1 MNIVKE
7 KNYRLISNILY
18 VYKGVAVHKPYLI
31 FLLLISVISTAGSR
45 FIWLFLSKYII
56 EYIIVGMEI
65 SKLIIMVVILTG
77 LNILCM
83 IGQNAVNFG
92 KEPAALYVRPMFM
105 LERNKKHISMPY
117 EYLEYKEVLNAIEK
131 SRRSTSWVE
140 SGIEGLIRFT
150 IVLFS
155 DLFTCIVA
163 VAVLCRISVLMI
175 FVVTGFGIVSYF
187 SIDKAAKKEKY
198 LTNDSVAGEER
209 KKQYFNKVTRDFSY
223 GKDIRLYQ
231 IQEKL
236 MDTQNELNKKLHE
249 KNCMARSQW
258 IKSGIFTG
266 TMDMFREAAMYL
278 VIVYYILEKGISI
291 SSFTLY
297 IGCVRNFAQTLQNVM
312 RVYTNMRKC
321 SREVNDYRTFN
332 EFCGQEEN
340 YGAEVEKSSEY
351 EFCFENVSFRYPGA
365 DSYALK
371 NVSITIKSKQKLAVV
386 GLNGAGKT
394 TFIKLLLG
402 LYEPTEGRI
411 YLNGADIKKYSR
423 KSRYKL
429 FSPVF
434 QDMEYYAFSLAE
446 NVSMSTKENTDMLKV
461 KRCLLDAGLA
471 DKLNEWEKGLDT
483 NLMKILH
490 NDGIILSGGER
501 QKLALARA
509 LYKDAPVII
518 LDEPTAA
525 LDAVSESK
533 IYENFNDMVLG
544 KTAVYI
550 SHRLASTRFCDE
562 IAMFDGGEIIEYGSH
577 DELLKKNGRYAEM
590 FEMQAHYYKED
601 TTNEEEQV
609 KDGNTK
615 MLFNL

>member
-7 KNYRLISNILY
+7 KNYSLISNILY
-18 VYKGVAVHKPYLI
+18 VYKGVAAHKPYLI
-31 FLLLISVISTAGSR
+31 FLLLISIISTALSR

-56 EYIIVGMEI
+56 EYIIEGMEI
-65 SKLIIMVVILTG
+65 SKLLKMVIILTG

-105 LERNKKHISMPY
+105 LERNKKHIGMPY
-117 EYLEYKEVLNAIEK
+117 KYLEYKEILDAIEK

-150 IVLFS
+150 IVFFS

-163 VAVLCRISVLMI
+163 VAILCRISIIMI
-175 FVVTGFGIVSYF
+175 FMVTGFGVFSYF
-187 SIDKAAKKEKY
+187 SINKAAKREKY
-198 LTNDSVAGEER
+198 LTNDSVAYEER
-209 KKQYFNKVTRDFSY
+209 KKHYFSKVARDFSY

-231 IQEKL
+231 VQEKL
-236 MDTQNELNKKLHE
+236 METQNELNKRLHK
-249 KNCMARSQW
+249 KNCMARNQW
-258 IKSGIFTG
+258 IKSGVFTG
-266 TMDMFREAAMYL
+266 TSDMLREGAMYL
-278 VIVYYILEKGISI
+278 GIVYSILKKSVGI

-297 IGCVRNFAQTLQNVM
+297 TGCVRSFASTFQNVM
-312 RVYTNMRKC
+312 RVYANMRQC

-332 EFCGQEEN
+332 EFCDEEEN
-340 YGAEVEKSSEY
+340 YGTEMEKSTVY
-351 EFCFENVSFRYPGA
+351 EFRFENVSFCYPQA

-371 NVSITIKSKQKLAVV
+371 NINITINPRQKLAVV

-402 LYEPTEGRI
+402 LYEPTEGKI
-411 YLNGADIKKYSR
+411 YLNGTDIKKYSLE
-423 KSRYKL
+423 SRYKL

-446 NVSMSTKENTDMLKV
+446 NVSMRTKENTDMIKAE
-461 KRCLLDAGLA
+461 RCLRDAGLSE
-471 DKLNEWEKGLDT
+471 KLDEWQKGLDT
-483 NLMKILH
+483 NMLKILH
-490 NDGIILSGGER
+490 NDGVILSGGER

-525 LDAVSESK
+525 LDAISESK
-533 IYENFNDMVLG
+533 IYEDFNNMVLG

-562 IAMFDGGEIIEYGSH
+562 IAMFDGGEIIEYGAH
-577 DELLKKNGRYAEM
+577 DELLKRNGKYAKM
-590 FEMQAHYYKED
+590 FEMQAHYYKEETAD
-601 TTNEEEQV
+601 EEE
-609 KDGNTK
+609 
-615 MLFNL
+615 